1 MSIARIFT
9 PPRVRHIFA
18 GGKVVVVNNKA
29 EWDSLLSEAQ
39 NAGQAVIVD
48 FFATWCGPCRLI
60 SPYFQQLSTQFEGI
74 VFVKLDVDQVEEVAQ
89 QLGISA
95 MPTFIVLKDGQKVD
109 ELIGASQDKLKALVA
124 KYGKATA

>member
-1 MSIARIFT
+1 M
-9 PPRVRHIFA
+9 A
-18 GGKVVVVNNKA
+18 GGKVIVVNNKA
-29 EWDSLLSEAQ
+29 EWDSILSDAK
-39 NAGQAVIVD
+39 NSNQAVIVD

-60 SPYFQQLSTQFEGI
+60 SPYFQQLSTQFEEI

-89 QLGISA
+89 QLGITA

-124 KYGKATA
+124 KYGKPVA